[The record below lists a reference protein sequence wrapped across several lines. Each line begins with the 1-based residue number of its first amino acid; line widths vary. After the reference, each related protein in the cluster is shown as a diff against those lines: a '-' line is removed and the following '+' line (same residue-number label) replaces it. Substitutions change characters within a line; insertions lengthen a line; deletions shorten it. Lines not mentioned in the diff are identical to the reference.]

1 MKPAAC
7 CQKKPGTQTHHI
19 STASSPPATPT
30 VATDLHIHPAVMR
43 HGRPPPL
50 PFLEVEKE
58 REREKGAI
66 GCRKER
72 GHQRS
77 GRAVGEGEELW
88 RRSDGM
94 ERGGAEK
101 AAEMEW
107 PAYLNEYEKLVI
119 RMNNPRV
126 VIDNAVCPTA
136 TLVKLYLTG
145 VMAINP
151 KVDSARKHGIL
162 LEAVQVLTD
171 LNLSVKKAY
180 ISSDGRWFMDVFHV
194 TDQFGRKLA
203 DDSVISY
210 LEQSLDTEDHGLR
223 RSCAEEGL
231 ATLELTGADRPGL
244 LSEVFA
250 VLADL
255 GCGVVEAKVWTHNGR
270 MACLVSVKDE
280 RSGSPTDADAR
291 RIHHI
296 ESRLRHVLKCDHG
309 VCGAR
314 TAVSSMAVAHTDR
327 RLHQMMFAD
336 RDYDRTS
343 PSPPSVSVQNWVER
357 GYSVVTVQCR
367 DRPKLLFDI
376 VCTLTDMEYVVFH
389 GTIDTDGDLAHQGV
403 RLELR
408 IEDKPGLLSE
418 VTRTFREN
426 SLLVTRAE
434 VSTKGDMASN
444 VFYVTDA
451 AGRPADPKAI
461 DAVRLRIGPDCLTV
475 KEELRPQFR
484 RKAAAADD
492 DQGGG
497 GVGIGLFY
505 LGNLFRRNLYNLG
518 LIKSCS

>member
-1 MKPAAC
+1 MRETHGIMHYVHGKLRYISRCDIIALC
-7 CQKKPGTQTHHI
+7 CGCHRQC
-19 STASSPPATPT
+19 
-30 VATDLHIHPAVMR
+30 R
-43 HGRPPPL
+43 L
-50 PFLEVEKE
+50 PHRDSRQAE
-58 REREKGAI
+58 RVTE
-66 GCRKER
+66 
-72 GHQRS
+72 
-77 GRAVGEGEELW
+77 
-88 RRSDGM
+88 
-94 ERGGAEK
+94 
-101 AAEMEW
+101 
-107 PAYLNEYEKLVI
+107 
-119 RMNNPRV
+119 
-126 VIDNAVCPTA
+126 
-136 TLVKLYLTG
+136 LYLTG